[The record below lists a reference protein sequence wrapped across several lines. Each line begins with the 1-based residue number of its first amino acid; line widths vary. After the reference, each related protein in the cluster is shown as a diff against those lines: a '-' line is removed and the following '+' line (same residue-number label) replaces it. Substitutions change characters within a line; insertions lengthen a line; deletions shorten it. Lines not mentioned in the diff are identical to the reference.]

1 MPVQRICAT
10 QGARAVLS
18 CSGAPAQSKAAS
30 TASRGSRDRCTDA
43 SAPTYSAGA
52 SCSPTNDHGEH
63 HESVPDPVF
72 GWRYDRHAEELYRQA
87 LLTLGDAGVAEQYVR
102 DMIVDEYRRPRR
114 NGGTQRMQPV
124 MSRYRPSGAAR
135 SWQRVRPGQLLV
147 WPAAAGGV
155 SAGAAHGGGAAD
167 GQYSGRG
174 LRGDTR

>member
-30 TASRGSRDRCTDA
+30 TTSRGSRDRCM
-43 SAPTYSAGA
+43 
-52 SCSPTNDHGEH
+52 
-63 HESVPDPVF
+63 
-72 GWRYDRHAEELYRQA
+72 AEE
-87 LLTLGDAGVAEQYVR
+87 YVR
-102 DMIVDEYRRPRR
+102 DVIVDEYRRPRR
-114 NGGTQRMQPV
+114 NGGTQRIQPV

-147 WPAAAGGV
+147 WPAATGGV
-155 SAGAAHGGGAAD
+155 SAGAAHGSGAAD